1 MVSIASFLA
10 NARIR
15 SLTLIA
21 LAQISAMT
29 LWFSATAIVPS
40 LIRDGLI
47 SPSHASALTGA
58 VQIGFVAGTLLFAL
72 LGMPDRIE
80 GRRLFMA
87 SSLIAAA
94 ANALIIFADPAS
106 FSVLA
111 LRFITGMCM
120 AGIYP
125 VGVKLA
131 AGWAR
136 GDMGFLV
143 GILVGALTLGS
154 AMPHLFN
161 ALGGIDWQPTLLLS
175 SASAVLAALAILF
188 VVPAPVNT
196 KAPPFRPGAVL
207 KAFRDPALR
216 LANFGYLGHMWEL
229 YAMWTWIGA
238 FMAAAFHGVQDTGKA
253 NVAALASFAVIGIG
267 ALGCII
273 GGYIADRIGRTMF
286 TAAAMI
292 VSGLC
297 AASIG
302 LFLDGPLWAL
312 IAIGAI
318 WGLSVI
324 ADSAQFSAAIAEL
337 SDPALIGTML
347 TVQICAGFL
356 LTLASINLIP
366 LLVESIGWRYA
377 FLPLS
382 IGPAFGALA
391 MLRLRQR
398 PESLRI
404 AGGRR

>member
-1 MVSIASFLA
+1 MISIVG

-21 LAQISAMT
+21 LAQIAAMT

-47 SPSHASALTGA
+47 APTHASALTSA

-72 LGMPDRIE
+72 LGLPDRIE

-94 ANALIIFADPAS
+94 ANALIVFADPAS
-106 FSVLA
+106 VGVLI

-131 AGWAR
+131 AGWAK
-136 GDMGFLV
+136 GDMGFLI

-161 ALGGIDWQPTLLLS
+161 ALGGIDWRPTLLLS
-175 SASAVLAALAILF
+175 SVSAIVAAGAILF
-188 VVPAPVNT
+188 VTPAPVNT

-207 KAFRDPALR
+207 QAFRDPALR

-238 FMAAAFHGVQDTGKA
+238 FMAAALYDGRGASMA
-253 NVAALASFAVIGIG
+253 NLAALASFAVIAIG

-273 GGYIADRIGRTMF
+273 GGYIADRIGRTLF
-286 TAAAMI
+286 TAIAMA

-297 AASIG
+297 AATIG
-302 LFLDGPLWAL
+302 LFLDGPHWLL
-312 IAIGAI
+312 IAIGAL
-318 WGLSVI
+318 WGVSVI

-337 SDPALIGTML
+337 SEPSLIGTML

-366 LLVESIGWRYA
+366 FLVEHVGWRYA
-377 FLPLS
+377 FLALS
-382 IGPAFGALA
+382 IGPALGALA
-391 MLRLRQR
+391 MLRLRRR

-404 AGGRR
+404 AGGQR